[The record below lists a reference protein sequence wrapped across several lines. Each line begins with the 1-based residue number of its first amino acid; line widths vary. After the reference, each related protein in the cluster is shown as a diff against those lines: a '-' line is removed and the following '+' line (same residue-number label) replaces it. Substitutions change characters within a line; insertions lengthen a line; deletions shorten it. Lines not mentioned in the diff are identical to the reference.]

1 MRKLQRHLPLV
12 RLLLRLERGG
22 GFDVLLAQNMLE
34 VSCCSSRGLLSQM
47 VVLILVYA
55 RLEQR
60 DEKDV
65 ELPSNEGGV
74 GGCGKV

>member
-12 RLLLRLERGG
+12 RLLLSLERGG

-34 VSCCSSRGLLSQM
+34 VSCFSSRGLLSQM

-65 ELPSNEGGV
+65 ELPPNEGGV